1 MGDWPGSIMG
11 GNKIEISYNSW
22 QSGAAN
28 VKGAWGSIISA
39 TPYDGVLCGT
49 ISPFTV
55 GSYLAD
61 IGVGSSGAEVTVL
74 GNLLYS
80 NAHENSQNNMFMSP
94 LLIKRGSRVAVRIQ
108 STSGSAWTDISLTV
122 LPCGFMSD
130 MQLCTTLGANT
141 ADSGGTSID
150 PGPSAGTKGSWV
162 QFSASLPHDVR
173 AIMLAFGN
181 QTNNDRRYSY
191 WKIDVGITSTP
202 DSNIILSD
210 FVARTYSFD
219 DTIYPFFSPPLPV
232 SIARGSQLHVRA
244 SCDITDPADR
254 LLDVALYAFV

>member
-1 MGDWPGSIMG
+1 MGDWPRLIIG
-11 GNKIEISYNSW
+11 GNKIAVNSIAW

-49 ISPFTV
+49 INPSTA

-80 NAHENSQNNMFMSP
+80 NALANHPNNMFVSP
-94 LLIKRGSRVAVRIQ
+94 LLIKRGSSVSARIQ
-108 STSGSAWTDISLTV
+108 STSGSAWTDFSLTV
-122 LPCGFMSD
+122 LPCGFISD
-130 MQLCTTLGANT
+130 MQRCTTLGVNT

-150 PGPSAGTKGSWV
+150 PGASAGTKGSWV

-181 QTNNDRRYSY
+181 QTNTVRQYSY

-210 FVARTYSFD
+210 FVARSHDFD
-219 DTIYPFFSPPLPV
+219 DAIYPFFSPPLPV
-232 SIARGSQLHVRA
+232 SIARGGQLHVRA
-244 SCDITDPADR
+244 SCNITDASDR